1 MNMLMLYEGLDDQQR
16 QYGGYIQRG
25 QPPLNIIIKIINN
38 KIYGM
43 TKISMQLNKLYL
55 KHIEIAKNDILK
67 NEATGISMVNVRGEN
82 N

>member
-1 MNMLMLYEGLDDQQR
+1 
-16 QYGGYIQRG
+16 
-25 QPPLNIIIKIINN
+25 
-38 KIYGM
+38 M